1 MAEAAPDFK
10 RRHLGRYELVHR
22 LDIGGMAEIF
32 LALEH
37 GPHGFERLVVLKR
50 ALPHLASQPAFR
62 EMFLQEA
69 RWVARLTHPN
79 IVQIHELG
87 DAEGSPFIVMEHVL
101 GVSLRDLLRAAIQ
114 QERPFPLGVVVGLM
128 TQACAGAHAAHELN
142 DPSGAPLGLVHRDI
156 SPHNVMVSAGGH
168 VKLLDFG
175 IAKATQLGIDTTREG
190 SLKGKLHYM
199 SPEQVQQQKLDRRS
213 DVFALGIVA
222 WELLTSRR
230 LFKRD
235 TDLETMQAI
244 ITADTWSP
252 AQFRADVPAPLA
264 QVVMRALSLDREQR
278 QPTADALRRELE
290 AAAEAA
296 GLKYGVDVLAAFVD
310 EVQGDVL
317 RANESEVKAAV
328 QRAKVEGFKD
338 DDKTTWDEPGHGKAP
353 NTGETLP
360 RASLS
365 ALASKRTGLSVK
377 ELALA
382 VSLALVATM
391 LGGAL
396 AFRVLRP
403 PPSGPALLVGWP
415 PTVDAVVLASDLEPL
430 RRQLERHTGRPM
442 QFVYTSSYHE
452 LSTQLLDG
460 GVQFASLPPVL
471 LVRTERL
478 DGRVK
483 PVALKLIGGAS
494 GIDGVLLA
502 GEGTDISS
510 IADLK
515 GKTFCVPD
523 DDSTTG
529 LLFPRMAARKAGLDW
544 EKDVTVV
551 KSGNHLQ
558 VLRDLANKRC
568 QAGGTYSGA
577 FVNAVTQGIDVSQ
590 LRQIAIT
597 GRSPQD
603 SIVAGPTVPA
613 ADVAAMKA
621 ALFAFQPGADEGGA
635 IERVSTFVEPSPG
648 DYAAL
653 REVIALEDAESSRPK
668 QP

>member
-1 MAEAAPDFK
+1 MSDGPSDFK
-10 RRHLGRYELVHR
+10 RRHVGRYELVHR

-32 LALEH
+32 LALER
-37 GPHGFERLVVLKR
+37 GPHGFERLVVIKR

-79 IVQIHELG
+79 IVQIHELS
-87 DAEGSPFIVMEHVL
+87 DADGTPSIVMEHVL

-114 QERPFPLGVVVGLM
+114 QGKAFPLGVVVGLM
-128 TQACAGAHAAHELN
+128 AQASAGAHAAHELT
-142 DPSGAPLGLVHRDI
+142 DPEGKPLGLVHRDI
-156 SPHNVMVSAGGH
+156 SPHNLMVSAGGH

-175 IAKATQLGIDTTREG
+175 IAKATELGVDTTRSG

-213 DVFALGIVA
+213 DVFALGIVT

-244 ITADTWSP
+244 ITADAWRPTD
-252 AQFRADVPAPLA
+252 FRAELPEPIS

-278 QPTADALRRELE
+278 QPTADVFRRELE
-290 AAAEAA
+290 AAADSV
-296 GLKYGVDVLAAFVD
+296 GLKHDADQLAAFVG
-310 EVQGDVL
+310 EVLGDVL

-328 QRAKVEGFKD
+328 ERAKVEGFKD
-338 DDKTTWDEPGHGKAP
+338 EDRTTWDEPGKDGKAP
-353 NTGETLP
+353 NTGETMP
-360 RASLS
+360 KASLS
-365 ALASKRTGLSVK
+365 ARVSTRTGLSVK

-382 VSLALVATM
+382 VALALVATA
-391 LGGAL
+391 LGGGL
-396 AFRVLRP
+396 AVRMLRP
-403 PPSGPALLVGWP
+403 PPSGPVLLLGWP
-415 PTVDAVVLASDLEPL
+415 PTVDVAVLSADLEPL
-430 RRQLERHTGRPM
+430 RRHLERKTGRPV
-442 QFVYTSSYHE
+442 QFVFSSSYHE
-452 LSTQLLDG
+452 LAAQLLDG
-460 GVQFASLPPVL
+460 GVEYASLPPTL
-471 LVRTERL
+471 FVRTERL
-478 DGRVK
+478 DARVQ
-483 PVALKLIGGAS
+483 PVALKLVGGAS
-494 GIDGVLLA
+494 GTDGVLLA
-502 GEGTDISS
+502 GEGSDIST

-515 GKTFCVPD
+515 GKTFCIPD

-544 EKDVTVV
+544 AKDVTVV

-577 FVNAVTQGIDVSQ
+577 FLNAVSQGIEVST

-603 SIVAGPTVPA
+603 TIVAGPAVSKSELDA
-613 ADVAAMKA
+613 LKV
-621 ALFAFQPGADEGGA
+621 ALFAFKPAGGESGS
-635 IERVSTFVEPSPG
+635 IERVTGFVEASPG

-653 REVIALEDAESSRPK
+653 RELISLEDAPR
-668 QP
+668 